1 MVGRPVF
8 GVGRPT
14 RQSIAPGC
22 AEGYAFSELLF
33 VIGVV
38 TLVCA
43 MVVPQL
49 LAGLDRSRGLVAA
62 RYLASRVALAR
73 MQAISR
79 SATIALRFREEPGG
93 IAFDIYQDGNRNG
106 VRAGDILQQIDVPIE
121 PVTRLW
127 ELFPGAA
134 IALAPDSPAASA
146 VQLAGGSDL
155 LALTPMGTATSG
167 TVHVR
172 GPDDTQ
178 WAVRVLGATAR
189 TRLLWFDSR
198 ARQWRTQF

>member
-1 MVGRPVF
+1 MFDAGRPA
-8 GVGRPT
+8 REL
-14 RQSIAPGC
+14 IASGQ
-22 AEGYAFSELLF
+22 AEGYAFPEVLF
-33 VIGVV
+33 VVGLI

-49 LAGLDRSRGLVAA
+49 LAGLDRSRGLAAA

-79 SATIALRFREEPGG
+79 SATIAFRFQEEPGG
-93 IAFDIYQDGNRNG
+93 VAFEIFEDGNRNG
-106 VRAGDILQQIDVPIE
+106 VRARDIQERIDVPIE
-121 PVTRLW
+121 PATRLW

-134 IALAPDSPAASA
+134 IGLAPDSPAAGA

-155 LALTPMGTATSG
+155 LAFTPLGTATSG

-189 TRLLWFDSR
+189 TRLLRFDAR